1 MDLAEAAKSLG
12 QTVVN
17 AAPFLGAAL
26 GTAFGGPAG
35 TALGTL
41 AGNALKKAFGVET
54 DDPAALKAAIE
65 QDPQAAAK
73 LAMAELEFKMEL
85 QRMDNDLT
93 KAFLSDVQSARDREV
108 KVVQATGKKDLS
120 TEVMAWLII
129 LGFFTVL
136 ILRMCIQIE
145 PGQTENVGM
154 LIGCLITMTT
164 TIVAYK
170 WGSSRGSAEKSAT
183 ISEAMRKGEGKA

>member
-12 QTVVN
+12 QSVIG
-17 AAPFLGAAL
+17 AAPYLGAAL

-41 AGNALKKAFGVET
+41 AGNALKKAFGVEA
-54 DDPAALKAAIE
+54 DDPQVLREAIA

-73 LAMAELEFKMEL
+73 IALAEMEFKLEL
-85 QRMDNDLT
+85 QRLDSDLT
-93 KAFLSDVQSARDREV
+93 KSFLADVQSARDREI
-108 KVVQATGKKDLS
+108 KIVQATGRRDLS

-129 LGFFTVL
+129 LGFFAVL
-136 ILRMCIQIE
+136 ITRMLIQIE

-170 WGSSRGSAEKSAT
+170 WGSSRGSAEKSAA
-183 ISEAMRKGEGKA
+183 ISEAMRKGEGKS

>member
-1 MDLAEAAKSLG
+1 MDLAEAAKTLG
-12 QTVVN
+12 QSVIN
-17 AAPFLGAAL
+17 AAPYLGAAL

-41 AGNALKKAFGVET
+41 AGNALKKVFGVET
-54 DDPAALKAAIE
+54 DDPQALQEAIA

-73 LAMAELEFKMEL
+73 IALAEMEFKLEL
-85 QRMDNDLT
+85 QRMDADLT
-93 KAFLSDVQSARDREV
+93 KSFLADVQSARDREI
-108 KVVQATGKKDLS
+108 KIVQATGKKDLS
-120 TEVMAWLII
+120 TEIMAWLII
-129 LGFFTVL
+129 LGFFAVL
-136 ILRMCIQIE
+136 ITRMLIEIE

-170 WGSSRGSAEKSAT
+170 WGSSRGSAEKSAA
-183 ISEAMRKGEGKA
+183 ISEAMRKEKG

>member
-1 MDLAEAAKSLG
+1 MDLAEAAKTLG
-12 QTVVN
+12 QSVIN
-17 AAPFLGAAL
+17 AAPYLGAAL

-41 AGNALKKAFGVET
+41 AGNALKKVFGVET
-54 DDPAALKAAIE
+54 DDPQALQAAIA

-73 LAMAELEFKMEL
+73 IALAEMEFKLEL
-85 QRMDNDLT
+85 QRMDADLT
-93 KAFLSDVQSARDREV
+93 KSFLADVQSARDREI
-108 KVVQATGKKDLS
+108 KIVQATGKKDLS
-120 TEVMAWLII
+120 TEIMAWLII
-129 LGFFTVL
+129 LGFFAVL
-136 ILRMCIQIE
+136 ITRMLIEIE

-170 WGSSRGSAEKSAT
+170 WGSSRGSAEKSAA
-183 ISEAMRKGEGKA
+183 ISEAMRKEKG

>member
-1 MDLAEAAKSLG
+1 MDLAEAAKTLG
-12 QTVVN
+12 QSVIN
-17 AAPFLGAAL
+17 AAPYLGAAL

-41 AGNALKKAFGVET
+41 AGNALKKVFGVET
-54 DDPAALKAAIE
+54 DDPQARQEAIA

-73 LAMAELEFKMEL
+73 IALAEMEFKLEL
-85 QRMDNDLT
+85 QRMDADLT
-93 KAFLSDVQSARDREV
+93 KSFLADVQSARDREI
-108 KVVQATGKKDLS
+108 KIVQATGKKDLS
-120 TEVMAWLII
+120 TEIMAWLII
-129 LGFFTVL
+129 LGFFAVL
-136 ILRMCIQIE
+136 ITRMLIEIE

-170 WGSSRGSAEKSAT
+170 WGSSRGSAEKSAA
-183 ISEAMRKGEGKA
+183 ISEAMRKEKG

>member
-1 MDLAEAAKSLG
+1 MDLGEAAKSLG
-12 QTVVN
+12 QSVIN
-17 AAPFLGAAL
+17 AAPYLGAAL

-41 AGNALKKAFGVET
+41 AGNALKKALGVES
-54 DDPAALKAAIE
+54 DDPQALKDAIA

-73 LAMAELEFKMEL
+73 LAMAELEFKLEL
-85 QRMDNDLT
+85 QRMDNALT
-93 KAFLSDVQSARDREV
+93 KALLSDVQSARDREG
-108 KVVQATGKKDLS
+108 KIVQATGKKDLS
-120 TEVMAWLII
+120 TEIMAWLII
-129 LGFFTVL
+129 LGFFAVL
-136 ILRMCIQIE
+136 ITRMLIKIE

-170 WGSSRGSAEKSAT
+170 WGSSRGSAEKSAA
-183 ISEAMRKGEGKA
+183 ISEAIQKAKG